1 MKYLCLIYLDEQELG
16 AMPAGELSALNAAHH
31 QLNDTLRTNG
41 NFIVAEALAPAA
53 ATKTVRVKKDKMLVR
68 DGPFAE
74 AKEMV
79 AGFYFI
85 EAHDLDEATAI
96 ASRIPSAGIGTIEV
110 RPCRQLHVDGEEPRW
125 GSVNVP
131 KIAEGL

>member
-16 AMPAGELSALNAAHH
+16 AMPGPDVSALNAAHH
-31 QLNDTLRTNG
+31 DLNDTLRTTG
-41 NFIVAEALAPAA
+41 HFIVAEALAPAA
-53 ATKTVRVKKDKMLVR
+53 ATQTVRVKKGKALVR

-85 EAHDLDEATAI
+85 EARDLDEATAI
-96 ASRIPSAGIGTIEV
+96 AARIPSASIGTIEV
-110 RPCRQLHVDGEEPRW
+110 RPCRQLQIDGEEPRW
-125 GSVNVP
+125 GSVNHP
-131 KIAEGL
+131 KIVE